1 MKKLPRTDVIEKQVV
16 VTLQEQT
23 PGRKITADDLDAV
36 QGGLARPIYGVPLPF
51 PKPDKPGVPW
61 LSPWPNP
68 KPPSPGPTF
77 PGPRI
82 PGIPPGFP
90 WPKPWKT

>member
-16 VTLQEQT
+16 VTLQEQR
-23 PGRKITADDLDAV
+23 PGQEITADDLDAV

-51 PKPDKPGVPW
+51 PKPDKPGDSWP
-61 LSPWPNP
+61 SPWP
-68 KPPSPGPTF
+68 KQPTPTI

-82 PGIPPGFP
+82 PWG
-90 WPKPWKT
+90 KPWTI